1 MWGLEY
7 EIYPAVPQSYRNGK
21 SGQMYNL
28 LSANNVGDNGTLVKK
43 LSAIENVRSLLGRR
57 IPVVN
62 QHGSTIFKGSRSEP
76 DTNKLHLK
84 F

>member
-7 EIYPAVPQSYRNGK
+7 QIYPAVPQSYRNGK

-43 LSAIENVRSLLGRR
+43 LSTIGKCPQFTWQEDSSCEPAW
-57 IPVVN
+57 VN
-62 QHGSTIFKGSRSEP
+62 YF
-76 DTNKLHLK
+76 
-84 F
+84 